1 MKVTVK
7 PYLFLQEALGVKEL
21 ELDLPA
27 GTDIYELLKII
38 RRQYG
43 LPDQIEADYGNIT
56 LFEDDQPV
64 ALTIL
69 IDGRNIKQLQG
80 IATVLD
86 DGSVVALFPPAAG
99 G

>member
-1 MKVTVK
+1 LKVTVK

-21 ELDLPA
+21 TLDLSA

-38 RRQYG
+38 RGQYG
-43 LPDQIEADYGNIT
+43 LPDRIEADYGNIT

-80 IATVLD
+80 IATVLK